1 MKIALDFFPILLF
14 FAAFKFYDIYVGT
27 AVLMVATLVQMAAI
41 YAIDRKLQTL
51 HKVTLALV
59 LTFGALTLAL
69 HVERLI
75 KW

>member
-51 HKVTLALV
+51 HVQKSRSSPPPYCWPNELMLS
-59 LTFGALTLAL
+59 LL
-69 HVERLI
+69 
-75 KW
+75 